1 MADGRLSI
9 VPPSEPYAR
18 LGPGMHQKPH
28 KEIFMKPAKPFIEKK
43 RQIFWLSVVLFA
55 LAPVMILIAL
65 TVGSAHIPL
74 ADAAAEVWRFFMG
87 EPPANS
93 TYSVILFNLRLPR
106 AVLSYL
112 VGAGLSIC
120 GAVMQGIFQNPMADP
135 HLLGVS
141 SGAAF
146 GASVGLLLGA
156 GTSVFGLGLTAVAA
170 FAGGIGAVLLVH
182 MLSSHRGRA
191 TPGRLLLAG
200 IAMTSLLSSAISGM
214 MILSRDKIERIVQWT
229 MGSFTSASWDKAL
242 AAACFIL
249 PLSVVLAFAG
259 KILNALALGDEPA
272 MTLGIRVETARR
284 VLLVLS
290 TLITAAAVSVSG
302 IIGFVGLVV
311 PHAARMLLGGDYRG
325 LLPVSFL
332 AGGLFLCLMD
342 TLARTMVSPLEVP
355 VGILTS
361 LIGGVFFLIL
371 MRRTG
376 KQAL

>member
-1 MADGRLSI
+1 
-9 VPPSEPYAR
+9 
-18 LGPGMHQKPH
+18 
-28 KEIFMKPAKPFIEKK
+28 MKPARPFIDRK
-43 RQIFWLSVVLFA
+43 RQISLLSALLFA
-55 LAPVMILIAL
+55 LAPVMILFAL
-65 TVGSAHIPL
+65 TVGSAYIPL
-74 ADAAAEVWRFFMG
+74 ADAAGEVWRYLMG
-87 EPPANS
+87 EPPANG
-93 TYSVILFNLRLPR
+93 TYAVILFSLRLPR

-156 GTSVFGLGLTAVAA
+156 GAGLFGLGLTAVSA
-170 FAGGIGAVLLVH
+170 FAGGTGAVLLVH
-182 MLSSHRGRA
+182 MLSAQRGKA
-191 TPGRLLLAG
+191 TPGRLLLSG
-200 IAMTSLLSSAISGM
+200 IAMTSLLSAAIAGM

-229 MGSFTSASWDKAL
+229 MGSFTSANWDKAL
-242 AAACFIL
+242 AASCFIL
-249 PLSVVLAFAG
+249 PLSLILSFSGRVLNV
-259 KILNALALGDEPA
+259 LTLGDEPA
-272 MTLGIRVETARR
+272 SALGVRVETARR
-284 VLLVLS
+284 GLLLLS
-290 TLITAAAVSVSG
+290 TLMTAAAVSVSG

-332 AGGLFLCLMD
+332 GGGLFLCAMD

-376 KQAL
+376 RRAL